1 MCKPKNL
8 YQFLAYAKSC
18 ACDMACKYVKMSNN
32 GYDTSDL
39 LNQLRLLNSYIKS
52 IESYIY
58 PSCNDVYC
66 DGLKILDN
74 KKVIPSKNNSLYLNS
89 KEGKENIKSE
99 DLNCLTEE
107 QVCELAERIKGICAN
122 C

>member
-1 MCKPKNL
+1 MCDPKDL
-8 YQFLAYAKSC
+8 YKFIAYAKICSC
-18 ACDMACKYVKMSNN
+18 RLSCDYVHKTNN
-32 GYDTSDL
+32 GYDTEDL
-39 LNQLRLLNSYIKS
+39 MNKIRLLKSYILS